1 MTPKNLS
8 SPFNKYTYIKLS
20 EVSDAISKVLT
31 PIYINGRT
39 SSFSQ
44 LSRHLNHLGMA
55 DLTENNRKH
64 FDKVASDHQNDFGEL
79 INTVITELKSRRGWI
94 SPKLTD
100 APNTDPA
107 ASDAVRLLD
116 YACGAGT
123 VSKALA
129 PYATQTTGLD
139 LSANMVS
146 EYNKATLEMF
156 GSHKAGH
163 ARMVGFQHDLLGD
176 STALP
181 SGTLAP
187 FDIIVIGM
195 ALHHVADAGGLLQR
209 FSELLKPGGVCVVID
224 MVPDSAQLGEGASN
238 LMKEG
243 GVFGTIAKHGFAE
256 AEMRELY
263 EGAGMREFDYVV
275 FEQRFRFTLFGE
287 QCSSLGFI
295 ARGVKRGL
303 V

>member
-1 MTPKNLS
+1 
-8 SPFNKYTYIKLS
+8 
-20 EVSDAISKVLT
+20 
-31 PIYINGRT
+31 
-39 SSFSQ
+39 
-44 LSRHLNHLGMA
+44 MA
-55 DLTENNRKH
+55 NLTEKNRKH
-64 FDKVASDHQNDFGEL
+64 FDKVASNHQNDFGEL
-79 INTVITELKSRRGWI
+79 INTVIAELKSRRGWI

-100 APNTDPA
+100 TPNKDPA

-129 PYATQTTGLD
+129 PYATQMIGLD
-139 LSANMVS
+139 LSENMVS
-146 EYNKATLEMF
+146 EYNKAAQEIF
-156 GSHKAGH
+156 GSPNAGP
-163 ARMVGFQHDLLGD
+163 ARMEGFQHDLLGD
-176 STALP
+176 SNSSTALP

-209 FSELLKPGGVCVVID
+209 FGELLKPGGVCVVID
-224 MVPDSAQLGEGASN
+224 MVPGSARLGEGGSE
-238 LMKEG
+238 LMKER

-263 EGAGMREFDYVV
+263 EGAGMGEFEYAV